1 MNPTLVTYRR
11 QYHLEPGGL
20 VSEPPVRTSHLVSN
34 SIDLGMGRGGICPIK
49 LNNC

>member
-11 QYHLEPGGL
+11 QYHLEPSGL
-20 VSEPPVRTSHLVSN
+20 EPPVRTGHLVSN

-49 LNNC
+49 LNN